1 MAYRMTAA
9 RKAALRKAQL
19 ASARKRRKGGKK
31 RRRRMDKTRRQLVGV
46 GLGLAGVAAVGAGYG
61 ANRRIGGRL
70 ERYTPRTQ
78 PAKLYTPGR
87 FAVGVTSRGEG
98 FAGVRIRGKY
108 SNIKYSTRNTR
119 RNPFF
124 V

>member
-1 MAYRMTAA
+1 MAYRMTAK

-19 ASARKRRKGGKK
+19 VSARKRRKGGKK
-31 RRRRMDKTRRQLVGV
+31 RKRMDRTRRQLVGV
-46 GLGLAGVAAVGAGYG
+46 GFGLAGAAAVASAYAG
-61 ANRRIGGRL
+61 NRRIGGRF

-78 PAKLYTPGR
+78 PTKLYTPGR

-98 FAGVRIRGKY
+98 FAGVRVRGKY

-124 V
+124 A